1 MKDWKSKFKKRQES
15 AGKPPD
21 DVEAAAPMQ
30 QKTRIVEVRTPNRP
44 FALDYYDEPIEDG
57 EDEGDKSQY
66 EDKAFLDKAG
76 KTEELIGTIAEKGH
90 LDPQDLRN
98 FATNYGEWR
107 SKKPFKL
114 KDSPVVG
121 SELQNVEKKSVV
133 GVFQEYRASLYCAY
147 AGLASFVVSVII
159 SPFAFSYR
167 DYYTN
172 TYDGG
177 YFDGAMI
184 FAVFSVFTLAFFVAA
199 IVFHLKKTLLT
210 IGTDEV
216 GDAYFAAEK
225 GLRNID
231 PEQIVSYE
239 LFYRERGRYRD
250 NRFPFLNMTICTCT
264 GRKIML
270 SGQVPDGCDNYS
282 SLMSKPI
289 LVAENFQALG
299 GSYVIEQM
307 AILLRKAYNC
317 EEGME

>member
-44 FALDYYDEPIEDG
+44 FALDYYDEPIEDR
-57 EDEGDKSQY
+57 EDEADNKRY

-121 SELQNVEKKSVV
+121 SELQNVEKKSIV
-133 GVFQEYRASLYCAY
+133 GIFQEYRLALYCTY
-147 AGLASFVVSVII
+147 LGLAFFIASVIT

-167 DYYTN
+167 DYYTSFR
-172 TYDGG
+172 DGG
-177 YFDGAMI
+177 YIYGAMV
-184 FAVFSVFTLAFFVAA
+184 FAVFAILTIAFFAVA
-199 IVFHLKKTLLT
+199 IITHLKKTLLT

-216 GDAYFAAEK
+216 GDAYFAAEN

-250 NRFPFLNMTICTCT
+250 NRFPFLNLTISTCT

-307 AILLRKAYNC
+307 ARLLRKANNC